1 MNVHNRQRMLVQFSC
16 TVQSTGE
23 LEVVRKA
30 QQGRWLWSHV
40 SWQLMNRF
48 RQWPGMAEHVTA
60 MENRVVAGSI
70 APGTAADL
78 LLDEF
83 FSQCTTTKDK

>member
-1 MNVHNRQRMLVQFSC
+1 
-16 TVQSTGE
+16 
-23 LEVVRKA
+23 
-30 QQGRWLWSHV
+30 
-40 SWQLMNRF
+40 MNRF